1 MKLKINFKKL
11 SKKHIGI
18 VAAGVA
24 VVFVIGLVA
33 VNSKSGEEPI
43 LNLREY
49 PIKNG
54 DIIAGVNGGG
64 TLSFESID
72 HNFNEV
78 VTIGEIFVKEGQS
91 VKSGDK
97 LASISGESIDKKL
110 EELNQLVAKAN
121 ITLEQA
127 KNAKNNTSLN
137 NDKNWNSAVSDSKN
151 QYESEKNQTL
161 SSVDK
166 FKSDLERIV
175 AEIESNVK
183 KLEELSVD
191 IEANKLQIDELN
203 QKQDTLNSEKVTVEA
218 QLNDANKSLENIEIA
233 RGKKLEQEEKDRAV
247 NNEINNSALSD
258 GDNAIKLAQIEVDKI
273 NNDIGKVREL
283 QDSSILYAKTD
294 GVISAV
300 GYTAN
305 ATTTLDKAVVTIG
318 NSSKILAKVTVGEND
333 ITKIKPGQNVNLE
346 ISAFQDEKF
355 TGKVKEISLKPN
367 QEGSANV
374 YNVMVEVDATKEQLV
389 DGMTLNAKFILKE
402 VKDVVMISN
411 KAIILKDGK
420 QVVQMKNE
428 DGTLREIPI
437 ETGFSDGKYSEV
449 TSGLKNGDVVV
460 IGG

>member
-11 SKKHIGI
+11 SKKNMWVIAGV
-18 VAAGVA
+18 VAAVA
-24 VVFVIGLVA
+24 VIGLV
-33 VNSKSGEEPI
+33 VLKSKPGEEPVA
-43 LNLREY
+43 NLREY

-64 TLSFESID
+64 VLAFESVN
-72 HNFNEV
+72 HNFNEE

-97 LASISGESIDKKL
+97 LASISAESIDKKL
-110 EELNQLVAKAN
+110 EELNQLLAKAN
-121 ITLEQA
+121 ISLEQA
-127 KNAKNNTSLN
+127 KNGKNNTSLN

-151 QYESEKNQTL
+151 QYETEKNQALT
-161 SSVDK
+161 SVNK

-175 AEIESNVK
+175 AEIKSNVK

-191 IEANKLQIDELN
+191 SEGNKLQIDELN
-203 QKQDTLNSEKVTVEA
+203 QKQDALHSEKKAAEI
-218 QLNDANKSLENIEIA
+218 QLNDANKNLENIEVA
-233 RGKKLEQEEKDRAV
+233 RGKKLEQEEKDRVV

-258 GDNAIKLAQIEVDKI
+258 ADSAIKLAKLEVDKL
-273 NNDIGKVREL
+273 NNDIGKVRKL

-300 GYTAN
+300 GYTPN
-305 ATTTLDKAVVTIG
+305 AITTLDKAVVTIA
-318 NSSKILAKVTVGEND
+318 NSSNILAKVTVGEND
-333 ITKIKPGQNVNLE
+333 ITKIKRGQNVRLE

-355 TGKVKEISLKPN
+355 TGKVKEISLKPS
-367 QEGSANV
+367 QQGSANV
-374 YNVMVEVDATKEQLV
+374 YDVMVILDASKQQLV

-420 QVVQMKNE
+420 QVAQMQNE
-428 DGTLREIPI
+428 DGTLRDIEI

-449 TSGLKNGDVVV
+449 TSGLKSGDIVV